1 MPNDKKSHDSEYTP
15 VELDEVED
23 GSDIIELTD
32 EDGVTSEFQY
42 LVTLEHEGESYVVL
56 MALDQEA
63 DAKDDDEG
71 EVVILKIEKDDKGE
85 DIYVSCDDEE
95 ISEQVFDKFVKM
107 LDEEDE
113 EDEEIEEA
121 EEDLDTEADE

>member
-1 MPNDKKSHDSEYTP
+1 MPNDKKPSENEYTQ
-15 VELDEVED
+15 VELDEMED

-56 MALDQEA
+56 MALDQEE

-71 EVVILKIEKDDKGE
+71 EVVILKIEKDDNGE
-85 DIYVSCDDEE
+85 DIYESCDDEE
-95 ISEQVFDKFVKM
+95 VSEQVFNKFVKM
-107 LDEEDE
+107 LDEEEDDDDE
-113 EDEEIEEA
+113 EVT
-121 EEDLDTEADE
+121 DTEANE

>member
-1 MPNDKKSHDSEYTP
+1 MPNDKKPSENEYTQ
-15 VELDEVED
+15 VELDEMED

-56 MALDQEA
+56 MALDQEE

-71 EVVILKIEKDDKGE
+71 EVVILKIEKDDNGE

-95 ISEQVFDKFVKM
+95 VSEQVFNKFVKM
-107 LDEEDE
+107 LDEEEDDDDE
-113 EDEEIEEA
+113 EVT
-121 EEDLDTEADE
+121 DTKANE

>member
-1 MPNDKKSHDSEYTP
+1 MPNDKKPSENEYTQ
-15 VELDEVED
+15 VELDEMED

-56 MALDQEA
+56 MALDQEE

-71 EVVILKIEKDDKGE
+71 EVVILKIEKDDNGE

-95 ISEQVFDKFVKM
+95 VSEQVFNKFVKM
-107 LDEEDE
+107 LDEEEDDDDE
-113 EDEEIEEA
+113 EVT
-121 EEDLDTEADE
+121 DTEANE

>member
-1 MPNDKKSHDSEYTP
+1 MPNDKKPSENEYTQ
-15 VELDEVED
+15 VELDEMED

-56 MALDQEA
+56 MALDQEE

-71 EVVILKIEKDDKGE
+71 EVVILKIEKDDNGE

-95 ISEQVFDKFVKM
+95 VSEQVFNKFVKM
-107 LDEEDE
+107 LDEEEDDDDE
-113 EDEEIEEA
+113 EGT
-121 EEDLDTEADE
+121 DTEANE

>member
-1 MPNDKKSHDSEYTP
+1 MPNDKKPSENEYTQ
-15 VELDEVED
+15 VELDEMED

-56 MALDQEA
+56 MALDQEE

-71 EVVILKIEKDDKGE
+71 EVVILKIEKDDNGE

-95 ISEQVFDKFVKM
+95 VSEQVFNKFVKM
-107 LDEEDE
+107 LDEEEDDD
-113 EDEEIEEA
+113 DEEIT
-121 EEDLDTEADE
+121 DTEANE